1 VNDANLT
8 DLERRVLVLAPTRR
22 DAELTVEVL
31 TKAGVPTFLCR
42 NTAHLLNEL
51 DRGAATIL
59 VPEEVANRSS
69 AGGLHQWLEHQPAW
83 SDLPVL
89 VLARSGADSATVAQ
103 VMEGAGNITVLERP
117 MRVAALVSATRV
129 ALKARWR
136 QYQIRDHIAERE
148 TTFRVEAFLAS
159 IVASSDDAII
169 SKTLDGIILSWNAG
183 AERIFGYTAQEAVG
197 QPILMLIP
205 PERAD
210 EETTLLDL
218 LRRGQRIEHFETV
231 RITKDGRR
239 LDMSLTVSPVRA
251 ADGTIIAASK
261 VARDISQRKQA
272 EGALRDAD
280 RRKDEFL
287 AILAHELRNPL
298 APIRNSLHLL
308 RLDPGHEEVVHQAT
322 EMMERQVNHMVR
334 LVDDLLEVS
343 RITRGKIEL
352 RKEALEVAAIV
363 EHALETSG
371 PAIEGAGHALIV
383 DVPPESMIV
392 EGDPVRLAQVFA
404 NLLINAAKY
413 TDPGGTIT
421 LAARVLD
428 HHAVVSIKDTG
439 VGIPAEQLPT
449 IFDLFTQVDRHG
461 GRAQG
466 GLGIGLTLAK
476 RLVEMHG
483 GDIEAR
489 SDGPGRG
496 SEFSVQLPLAN
507 SRPIGM
513 RVAIPPRIASLDSQ
527 RILVVDDNR
536 DSAESLGLLL
546 RLLGADVSV
555 AYSGPDALAA
565 IESMKPAVAILDI
578 GMPQMDGYQLAR
590 AIRAEPLLNDV
601 ILVALTGWGQDDDR
615 ALSRAA
621 GFNHHLVK
629 PADIDALRRLLRS
642 INPAHVEE

>member
-1 VNDANLT
+1 MNDANLT
-8 DLERRVLVLAPTRR
+8 ELERRVLVLAPTRR

-31 TKAGVPTFLCR
+31 TKAGVTTFLCR
-42 NTAHLLNEL
+42 SVTHLISEL
-51 DRGAATIL
+51 ARGAATIL
-59 VPEEVANRSS
+59 VPEEVASRSNT
-69 AGGLHQWLEHQPAW
+69 GGLHEWLEHQPAW

-148 TTFRVEAFLAS
+148 STFRAEAFMAS
-159 IVASSDDAII
+159 IVTSSDDAII

-183 AERIFGYTAQEAVG
+183 AERIFGYTAKEAIG
-197 QPILMLIP
+197 QPILILIP

-231 RITKDGRR
+231 RVTKDGRR

-272 EGALRDAD
+272 EAALRDAD

-308 RLDPGHEEVVHQAT
+308 RLDPGHEEVVHQAS

-343 RITRGKIEL
+343 RFTRGKIEL
-352 RKEALEVAAIV
+352 RKEPLEVTAII

-421 LAARVLD
+421 LAARILD

-439 VGIPAEQLPT
+439 VGIPPELLPT

-483 GDIEAR
+483 GDIQAH

-513 RVAIPPRIASLDSQ
+513 RVAVPPRIASLDSQ

-546 RLLGADVSV
+546 RLLGAEVSV
-555 AYSGPDALAA
+555 AYSGPEALVA
-565 IESMKPAVAILDI
+565 IESVKPAVAILDI

-621 GFNHHLVK
+621 GFDHHLVK